1 MSIADVKKKRDDPKE
16 KDNEKKN
23 GGDCANSKLRS
34 WPLSSTSARARG
46 SLSLSSLRR
55 LKTRGPRKK
64 LKEKK
69 YFRARISRR
78 ICVRA
83 FAMREREAKVAPRFY
98 ISIKSSGLSCN
109 LSHFFSQFLS
119 AAIKKQN
126 KKISES
132 VVEDAHANRER
143 VRKIGSTVRTL
154 EVSFAEATVEVKEN
168 IFFL

>member
-119 AAIKKQN
+119 ADGKNKQKKSR
-126 KKISES
+126 KASSKTPTRT
-132 VVEDAHANRER
+132 AN
-143 VRKIGSTVRTL
+143 
-154 EVSFAEATVEVKEN
+154 ACVK
-168 IFFL
+168 

>member
-1 MSIADVKKKRDDPKE
+1 LASLLHL
-16 KDNEKKN
+16 
-23 GGDCANSKLRS
+23 G
-34 WPLSSTSARARG
+34 ARARF
-46 SLSLSSLRR
+46 SLSLVAPAG
-55 LKTRGPRKK
+55 KTRAPPKK
-64 LKEKK
+64 LKEKNIS
-69 YFRARISRR
+69 AREFPVES
-78 ICVRA
+78 A
-83 FAMREREAKVAPRFY
+83 FARSRREREAKVAPRFY

-168 IFFL
+168 IFFCSGVCVCVDNVCVKK